1 MVAKIYLEAGQVVNN
16 QQAYDDVISVIW
28 FYSISA
34 AALFATSVDT
44 LRREYLSA
52 ILRSNASTLAATSA
66 GAMSSVI
73 NENIDTIRDG
83 MGEKSRL
90 LFVQSAC
97 ISLPLVTLCLLPL
110 GPLCVMIMG
119 LMGKYSAGPMK
130 RQMDF
135 AASAAA
141 IVEEREFLSSM
152 DSSRALSSS
161 LFTQVGVIDA
171 HSGGA
176 SKGSVVIAFACV
188 TLASFYMGT
197 VGPHMMSLHKSR
209 IAAAV
214 IYKTVD
220 DSAPSLTVGRTGMN
234 FRGDIVIDG
243 VRFKYATRDGE
254 VLKGLSLRA
263 DGGKCIA
270 VAGRSGCGKSTA
282 VSLLTKLYSCTEGKI
297 TIDGVNIA
305 DIDTKSLRQAIGVVN
320 QEPYLFNGTIR
331 ENITLGRKWNG
342 SESEEA
348 RLATVMNIEHAD
360 GFVSKFEK
368 QRHSTLSGGQNQ
380 RIAIARAIL
389 MNPSILILDEATSA
403 LDVQSESLVQEALAD
418 AQSGRTTIVIAHR
431 LSTLKNADVIYVLN
445 EGIVAEEGSHDSLI
459 EKGGIYARMVERQSL
474 FSDVKTIQNSNSPE
488 EKLPVQELQIGT
500 QEYSVA
506 ETSTEKKVKW
516 SSFARIYTH
525 GFNGQMALA
534 FLFSILPVWAFL
546 TGAHY
551 ISGRCSESVLA
562 FVRTTIFH
570 KVLHRDAKYF
580 DDSKTSNATI
590 VNELNQQLGA
600 LAAGLD
606 GRMVVFVWCSM
617 SFTACLAISLWRQ
630 WKIGL
635 YEFVFMSRPLYR
647 VSYPSDS
654 SLLPD
659 DKDHGKR
666 SARRSLI
673 ALEIFTQARTIQV
686 MTVEEYFER
695 KYDNAQQSIAVI
707 QAIANALNMS
717 AIFVFGAISFAT
729 GAKYVYDGQ
738 LSAHN
743 LFIIGISIEFCGC
756 CLSIVNPT
764 FPDLVRAN
772 AAARILYSYFDL
784 PGLADTGSE
793 KCELNGSLSVQN
805 LQFAYPTR
813 PEHEVILLHNQVEVL
828 RALSISA
835 SPGESIALVGPS
847 GCGKSTL
854 FALLKRF
861 YEQRKGDIL
870 MDDLDHR
877 QISLSHLRSEIALV
891 GQEPVLF
898 AGTIKENILLG
909 FDGTIDDVR
918 NACKIANISRY
929 IEDLPEG
936 YDTLI
941 SSMGRSFSGGQKQ
954 RIAIARTL
962 VRNPKILLLDEATSA
977 LDGESERLVQD
988 ALANA
993 SSDRTSLSIA
1003 HRLSTI
1009 KDATQIFFVENG
1021 AGTREEL
1028 SRVNGKYAAYEK
1040 AQSLE

>member
-1 MVAKIYLEAGQVVNN
+1 MYL
-16 QQAYDDVISVIW
+16 I
-28 FYSISA
+28 
-34 AALFATSVDT
+34 T
-44 LRREYLSA
+44 
-52 ILRSNASTLAATSA
+52 
-66 GAMSSVI
+66 
-73 NENIDTIRDG
+73 
-83 MGEKSRL
+83 
-90 LFVQSAC
+90 
-97 ISLPLVTLCLLPL
+97 VTLCLLPL

-141 IVEEREFLSSM
+141 IVEESIMNVRTVASCNGQSDM
-152 DSSRALSSS
+152 VKKYTSALSTGTS
-161 LFTQVGVIDA
+161 LGARVSLINGFFEGAFFFSIYAVALVEVIVGVIDA

-254 VLKGLSLRA
+254 VLK
-263 DGGKCIA
+263 
-270 VAGRSGCGKSTA
+270 
-282 VSLLTKLYSCTEGKI
+282 
-297 TIDGVNIA
+297 
-305 DIDTKSLRQAIGVVN
+305 AIGVVN

-368 QRHSTLSGGQNQ
+368 NQ

-534 FLFSILPVWAFL
+534 FLFSILRGLEMTCYVVIAAYIYAAL
-546 TGAHY
+546 GTGWPN
-551 ISGRCSESVLA
+551 GRFRV
-562 FVRTTIFH
+562 
-570 KVLHRDAKYF
+570 VLHSLF
-580 DDSKTSNATI
+580 S
-590 VNELNQQLGA
+590 
-600 LAAGLD
+600 
-606 GRMVVFVWCSM
+606 
-617 SFTACLAISLWRQ
+617 CLA
-630 WKIGL
+630 
-635 YEFVFMSRPLYR
+635 
-647 VSYPSDS
+647 PSIVYLTLLIVLFYLMTRIMEREARDDHS
-654 SLLPD
+654 SE
-659 DKDHGKR
+659 
-666 SARRSLI
+666 I

-729 GAKYVYDGQ
+729 GAKYV
-738 LSAHN
+738 
-743 LFIIGISIEFCGC
+743 IGISIEFCGC

-813 PEHEVILLHNQVEVL
+813 PEHEVL

-1009 KDATQIFFVENG
+1009 K
-1021 AGTREEL
+1021 GTREEL